1 MIGPLTV
8 TVSPRKIVA
17 LVLSLLLG
25 WLSFISVLAIDDH
38 AEIAALHEKHAS
50 DDRQDTELREIR
62 RTLQDMTVLFF
73 ELERAEE
80 EAVVPPLET
89 FSAAQTVIEGLV
101 NAREEKR

>member
-1 MIGPLTV
+1 
-8 TVSPRKIVA
+8 
-17 LVLSLLLG
+17 
-25 WLSFISVLAIDDH
+25 
-38 AEIAALHEKHAS
+38 
-50 DDRQDTELREIR
+50 
-62 RTLQDMTVLFF
+62 MTVLFF